1 MVELQE
7 SAELN
12 SLVPTPDSQLL
23 PTPNLQEL
31 PIFDTRALKPKG
43 QSQKPNYQAALG
55 VASVVHLDM
64 GATNWIPKKP
74 YDLRERLFEFGCLI
88 IRLVQFLHTQG
99 PVAIELSAQILK
111 AGTSAAANYEEADD
125 GSGKR
130 DEIAKKKIALRELK
144 ETRLR
149 LRMLRQ
155 CNLLNADHDPLINE
169 SGELVRIVATV
180 IRNAQEKAS
189 RKVG

>member
-1 MVELQE
+1 M
-7 SAELN
+7 
-12 SLVPTPDSQLL
+12 QL
-23 PTPNLQEL
+23 
-31 PIFDTRALKPKG
+31 G
-43 QSQKPNYQAALG
+43 
-55 VASVVHLDM
+55 M
-64 GATNWIPKKP
+64 GATDWNPKKP

-99 PVAIELSAQILK
+99 PVAMELSAQILK
-111 AGTSAAANYEEADD
+111 AGTSASANYEEADD

-155 CNLLNADHDPLINE
+155 CDLLGAEHDPLIDE
-169 SGELVRIVATV
+169 SDELVRIVAH
-180 IRNAQEKAS
+180 RDSELPEGLKAVEPEVSS
-189 RKVG
+189 RVERWS